1 MVGDNPASDIAGG
14 NAAGMTTILVSRDP
28 GNIVQFD
35 SQGYDVK
42 PDIAVDSLEEII
54 ELL

>member
-35 SQGYDVK
+35 SQGHDVK